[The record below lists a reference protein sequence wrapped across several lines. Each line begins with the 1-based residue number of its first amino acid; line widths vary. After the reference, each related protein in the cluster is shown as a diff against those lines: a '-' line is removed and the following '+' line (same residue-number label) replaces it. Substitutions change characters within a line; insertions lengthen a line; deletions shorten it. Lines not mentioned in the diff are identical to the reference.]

1 MSSRLA
7 RLGARLARL
16 ASAPSRRARSSPPAA
31 LRGWIRAFGDDA
43 PHASRSPPHPA
54 MPARPTWSTAELLD
68 PPPGAVE
75 ASPIDVAT
83 LRDVARRALV
93 HLPPGDLD
101 AERDALRG
109 VNEVLRFVRALDDV
123 ALDDASVEPMWTP
136 LPSARVAPAREDV
149 LACGDDAV
157 GTPAGWLPLDRDE
170 LMRLAPRR
178 GKDRE
183 EAKHHY
189 RAPSPRDEGVDK

>member
-1 MSSRLA
+1 M
-7 RLGARLARL
+7 
-16 ASAPSRRARSSPPAA
+16 PSRP
-31 LRGWIRAFGDDA
+31 
-43 PHASRSPPHPA
+43 
-54 MPARPTWSTAELLD
+54 
-68 PPPGAVE
+68 
-75 ASPIDVAT
+75 
-83 LRDVARRALV
+83 LV

-136 LPSARVAPAREDV
+136 LPSARVAPVRLDV

-183 EAKHHY
+183 EDKHHY